1 MSDRIAAAPGLAPSG
16 VLTVERV
23 CSVRHWNE
31 HLFSF
36 TITRPQSFRF
46 RSGEFVMLGLPS
58 EGKPLLRAYSIA
70 SPAWAEE
77 LEFLSIKVPDG
88 PLTSRLQTIEPG
100 DELFLGRK
108 PTGTLVTDALKPGR
122 RLFMFSTGTGLAPF
136 LSLAR
141 DPDVYEQFAQIVL
154 VHSVRRV
161 SDLAYRTELEAQLA
175 GDPLVQD
182 QALLQFAYVPTVTR
196 EPFPLTDRIGTL
208 IRSGA
213 LFGPGVTGPRELDPE
228 QDRVMLCGSMA
239 MIRDLS
245 ADLDAIGFVEGSNA
259 APGDYV
265 IERAFVG

>member
-1 MSDRIAAAPGLAPSG
+1 MSNRIAATASLPPSG
-16 VLTVERV
+16 VLTVEQVR
-23 CSVRHWNE
+23 SVRHWNE

-36 TITRPQSFRF
+36 TLTRPQAFRF
-46 RSGEFVMLGLPS
+46 RSGEFVMIGLPS

-70 SPAWAEE
+70 SPAWSEE

-88 PLTSRLQTIEPG
+88 PLTSRLQRIAPR
-100 DELFLGRK
+100 DEIFLGRK
-108 PTGTLVTDALKPGR
+108 PTGTLVTDALRPGR
-122 RLFMFSTGTGLAPF
+122 RLFMFATGTGLAPF

-141 DPDVYEQFAQIVL
+141 DPDVYEQFSQVVL

-161 SDLAYRTELEAQLA
+161 SDLAYRAELEAQLA

-182 QALLQFAYVPTVTR
+182 QALLQFVYVPTVTR
-196 EPFPLTDRIGTL
+196 EPFRLSQRIGRL
-208 IRSGA
+208 ISEGS
-213 LFGPGVTGPRELDPE
+213 LFGHGITGPRALDPE

-245 ADLDAIGFVEGSNA
+245 ADLDALGFIEGSNA